1 MPVGGA
7 GCPFYIECQIERPE
21 KAHTALVGHVC
32 RKECTHNLDPA
43 DKNEKVAAGCQQWPC
58 SRPEPGGK
66 GGHPEKSSTPPHG
79 IRTNRFK
86 KRTHPHNPPECY
98 DPEECLAF
106 WFSSEKGRDKWTRH
120 LFPLLAQISV
130 GKLAEKWDTSADNG
144 QVQEKGKVSNG
155 KGVETCACYK
165 SVAEAAQGGPILD
178 VRLKV
183 GVLYK

>member
-66 GGHPEKSSTPPHG
+66 GGGATRKILNSSARHSDESFQETDPSAQSARVLRPRG
-79 IRTNRFK
+79 MSGFLVFFRERKRQVDTAPVSTLGTNFSWQIGGEVGHVRRQWPGAR
-86 KRTHPHNPPECY
+86 KRE
-98 DPEECLAF
+98 
-106 WFSSEKGRDKWTRH
+106 SEQRQRRGN
-120 LFPLLAQISV
+120 L
-130 GKLAEKWDTSADNG
+130 
-144 QVQEKGKVSNG
+144 
-155 KGVETCACYK
+155 C
-165 SVAEAAQGGPILD
+165 
-178 VRLKV
+178 
-183 GVLYK
+183 VL

>member
-66 GGHPEKSSTPPHG
+66 GGGGQPEKSSTPPHG

-86 KRTHPHNPPECY
+86 KRRPSAQSARVLRPRGMSGFLVFFRERKRQVDTTPVSTLGTN
-98 DPEECLAF
+98 
-106 WFSSEKGRDKWTRH
+106 FSWQIGGEVGHVRRQWPGARKRESEQRQRRGN
-120 LFPLLAQISV
+120 L
-130 GKLAEKWDTSADNG
+130 
-144 QVQEKGKVSNG
+144 
-155 KGVETCACYK
+155 C
-165 SVAEAAQGGPILD
+165 
-178 VRLKV
+178 
-183 GVLYK
+183 VL